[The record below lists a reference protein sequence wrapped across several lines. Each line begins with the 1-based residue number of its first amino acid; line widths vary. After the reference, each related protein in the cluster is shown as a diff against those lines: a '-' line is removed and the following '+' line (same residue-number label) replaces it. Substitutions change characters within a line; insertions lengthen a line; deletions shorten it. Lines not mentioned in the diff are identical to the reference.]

1 VRPQTWTFLSH
12 RWSLD
17 ALKPLSSDLRYE
29 GRAIYVNGILGLDKR
44 LRIYVGQSTNL
55 RQRVAQHL
63 NFRYRRDHPCLHY
76 FALQESVYN
85 VLGAVIVVP
94 SSGNGEMSGMD
105 DVSLLL
111 NVLEMWM
118 CLVFRSLPE
127 ESLGEWLPDDDS
139 AVGRKRRIGK
149 EGGVGGLNVA
159 CPLDQGTDM
168 AERAFVD
175 LDNEADPL
183 VKRYLKEVRRR
194 KREEEEG
201 NEEDELLQRKRA
213 YAEKARGYAKKD
225 TDIHVPQWVIVGA
238 LVAAVGYILLNTRGG
253 PQLRSR

>member
-1 VRPQTWTFLSH
+1 M
-12 RWSLD
+12 
-17 ALKPLSSDLRYE
+17 
-29 GRAIYVNGILGLDKR
+29 
-44 LRIYVGQSTNL
+44 
-55 RQRVAQHL
+55 
-63 NFRYRRDHPCLHY
+63 
-76 FALQESVYN
+76 YN

-225 TDIHVPQWVIVGA
+225 TDIHVPQWVVVGA